1 MEHVGKIIEA
11 FRDLGPEIR
20 LSRQKAR
27 RAESIELIR
36 RQRDERKQELLF
48 NSRPFLLCGLP
59 IRKPQSGTLLHER
72 RNGNFFLQVCGH
84 PQFGLPYGQDRLVP
98 IWVATKAVRLRSRE
112 IRFGAAAEILDE
124 LGLPP
129 DGVHY
134 RRLVE
139 SFQRVFASTF
149 YFGSEQ
155 QQSVWECGR
164 FNYFDRLRLW
174 RALGPGEA
182 ASADENTVT
191 LSESFY
197 NELREHP
204 VPIERDVVRALAH
217 SAGALDFYM
226 WLVWRSYGRTA
237 LQRVPLLG
245 DTGLISQVG
254 SSDYGR
260 ARDFTRTVRRWLRT
274 VNQLWPDCPAQIAP
288 EGTALN
294 IRPAKIIHNA
304 L

>member
-59 IRKPQSGTLLHER
+59 IRKPQTGTLLHER

-139 SFQRVFASTF
+139 SFQRVFVSTF

-155 QQSVWECGR
+155 HQSVWECAR

-174 RALGPGEA
+174 RALGPGEV

-191 LSESFY
+191 RVNPSATSFASILFGL
-197 NELREHP
+197 N
-204 VPIERDVVRALAH
+204 A
-217 SAGALDFYM
+217 M
-226 WLVWRSYGRTA
+226 SYEVSRT
-237 LQRVPLLG
+237 RR
-245 DTGLISQVG
+245 GLWTSTSG
-254 SSDYGR
+254 SSG
-260 ARDFTRTVRRWLRT
+260 ARSDERHCNKSACSETPV
-274 VNQLWPDCPAQIAP
+274 
-288 EGTALN
+288 
-294 IRPAKIIHNA
+294 
-304 L
+304 